1 MTRPRV
7 RLLGLFIVVLV
18 VLVAACGGSA
28 STPGPTDGPPRT
40 GAALRQA
47 LVEAFGPLWY
57 CDPDFHPI
65 QRAEEID
72 SARERWAEVQADAEA
87 FAVITTGL
95 GIPPDG
101 PFTDEGMLAVYRAW
115 KVLHAI
121 ALEPAGDA
129 GFRFDHLAQPPD
141 GGAEGQRITGT
152 ISRSGAIAIEQRA
165 PAGEPICP
173 ICLSLG
179 TPIDT
184 LSGPVAVD
192 DLRIGDAVWTLDAA
206 GRRIAGTVL
215 ATGST
220 PAPVNHEVARLQL
233 ADGRQVTASPG
244 HELADGRRLGDLR
257 PGDVV
262 GGSVVRSAALEDY
275 AAAETFDIVV
285 SGPTGI
291 YLSDGIALAS
301 TLD

>member
-1 MTRPRV
+1 MTRPHV
-7 RLLGLFIVVLV
+7 RLLGLLIV

-28 STPGPTDGPPRT
+28 STPAPTDGPPQT
-40 GAALRQA
+40 DAALRHA

-57 CDPDFHPI
+57 CDPDFFPI
-65 QRAEEID
+65 QRADEID
-72 SARERWAEVQADAEA
+72 SARERWAEVEADAEA
-87 FAVITTGL
+87 FAVITAGI

-115 KVLHAI
+115 KVLNAI

-129 GFRFDHLAQPPD
+129 GLRFDYLAQPPD

-165 PAGEPICP
+165 PAGEPNCP

-184 LSGPVAVD
+184 LSGPVAVEEI
-192 DLRIGDAVWTLDAA
+192 RIGDSVWTLDAA

-220 PAPVNHEVARLQL
+220 PAPVNHEVVRLQL

-244 HELADGRRLGDLR
+244 HKLADGRRLGDLR

-262 GGSVVRSAALEDY
+262 DGSFVRSAALEDY

-285 SGPTGI
+285 SGPTGT
-291 YLSDGIALAS
+291 YLSNGIPLAS